1 MATSSADRPDDR
13 RGAPDDVVVVARV
26 GRPQGV
32 RGEVTVHVRTDVP
45 ERRFIVGAAL
55 GTDPDVG
62 TLVLAGVRVQGRTTV
77 LHLEGV
83 HDREGAEALRG
94 LLLTAPSDPVGAG
107 GDGDDADEPDDWSL
121 DDLVGL
127 RCELVD
133 GTLAGTLVGLDPS
146 PAHDLLVVEQP
157 SGARALVPF
166 VLALVPVVDVV
177 GGRVVLDPP
186 GGLLE
191 VAPADGD
198 DPEARPEAGPPSPEG

>member
-1 MATSSADRPDDR
+1 M
-13 RGAPDDVVVVARV
+13 VVARV

-45 ERRFIVGAAL
+45 ERRFVVGAVL

-62 TLVLAGVRVQGRTTV
+62 TLVLAGARVQGCTTV
-77 LHLEGV
+77 LRLEGV
-83 HDREGAEALRG
+83 DDREGAEALRG
-94 LLLTAPSDPVGAG
+94 LLLTAPSDPVGAAGSG
-107 GDGDDADEPDDWSL
+107 GVDGPGDPDDWSL

-166 VLALVPVVDVV
+166 VLALVPVVDVA

-191 VAPADGD
+191 VAPAEGD
-198 DPEARPEAGPPSPEG
+198 DPDDRREPSPPHPEG

>member
-1 MATSSADRPDDR
+1 M
-13 RGAPDDVVVVARV
+13 VVARV

-45 ERRFIVGAAL
+45 ERRFVVGVAL

-62 TLVLAGVRVQGRTTV
+62 ALVLAGVRVQGRTTV
-77 LHLEGV
+77 LRLEGV
-83 HDREGAEALRG
+83 DDREGAEALRG
-94 LLLTAPSDPVGAG
+94 VLLTAPSELPGSVGRATDGDPA
-107 GDGDDADEPDDWSL
+107 DLDDADDWAL
-121 DDLVGL
+121 EDLVGL

-157 SGARALVPF
+157 SGTRALVPF
-166 VLALVPVVDVV
+166 VRALVPVVDVA
-177 GGRVVLDPP
+177 GGRVVIDPP

-191 VAPADGD
+191 VAPAVEGT
-198 DPEARPEAGPPSPEG
+198 PEAQREPRTPSSEG